1 MDTEIRIERVL
12 PATIGRVYDAWTRAE
27 LLAQWYC
34 PNPALKLK
42 VDADVRAGGSYV
54 VEMGP
59 HVVRGTYL
67 EVDPPTRLV
76 FSWQWDGTD
85 DAPTRVEVELTEVPE
100 GTRMQLSHTGFA
112 NADDATNHRLGWEP
126 ELLRLVE
133 LVSAPQPD
141 PATDRGGSPGH
152 HNAAAPTRSSV

>member
-34 PNPALKLK
+34 PNPQLELK
-42 VDADVRAGGSYV
+42 VRADVRAGGDYV

-67 EVDPPTRLV
+67 EVQPPHRLV
-76 FSWQWDGTD
+76 FSWKWDGTD
-85 DAPTRVEVELTEVPE
+85 DEPTRVEVELTEVAD
-100 GTRMQLSHTGFA
+100 GTRMLLSHTGFA
-112 NADDATNHRLGWEP
+112 NPEDAANHQLGWDP
-126 ELLRLVE
+126 ELTRLSVLLRSV
-133 LVSAPQPD
+133 
-141 PATDRGGSPGH
+141 PAS
-152 HNAAAPTRSSV
+152 

>member
-1 MDTEIRIERVL
+1 MAAEIRIERVL
-12 PATIGRVYDAWTRAE
+12 PATIGRVYDAWTRAD
-27 LLAQWYC
+27 LLVQWYC
-34 PNPALKLK
+34 PNPRLALK

-67 EVDPPTRLV
+67 EVEPPTRLV

-100 GTRMQLSHTGFA
+100 GTRMRLSHTGFA
-112 NADDATNHRLGWEP
+112 TAEDAANHRLGWDP
-126 ELLRLVE
+126 EILRLVE
-133 LVSAPQPD
+133 LLSVRQPG
-141 PATDRGGSPGH
+141 PAAGRG
-152 HNAAAPTRSSV
+152 

>member
-27 LLAQWYC
+27 VLVRWYC
-34 PNPALKLK
+34 PNPKLELK

-67 EVDPPTRLV
+67 EVDPPHRLV
-76 FSWQWDGTD
+76 FSWKWDGTD
-85 DAPTRVEVELTEVPE
+85 DEPTRVEVELTEVAD
-100 GTRMQLSHTGFA
+100 GTRMVLSHTGFA
-112 NADDATNHRLGWEP
+112 TAEDAANHRMGWDPQVERLAAVLGV
-126 ELLRLVE
+126 RV
-133 LVSAPQPD
+133 
-141 PATDRGGSPGH
+141 
-152 HNAAAPTRSSV
+152 